1 MERASLHKL
10 LMALATTAALALSG
24 CANNAFNSTLTH
36 NGAPFSLLREST
48 EIDSAPEQE
57 VRPGKIGGIPLS
69 ILNSVHD
76 KPVGLERTSLQSEPK
91 DPRPPCIHP
100 GDERSNNAT
109 SSRRCSR
116 HNKIDVAYWTSR
128 SDPSEEACRD
138 GSCTKDRSLMM
149 PHCHGWGSARYCHA
163 HPGGEY
169 AHDHIYDLEF
179 ADVSHINRR
188 AAHSSTA
195 PQPPAP
201 SRPQTPPL
209 NDGWS
214 SLRAA
219 SLSVR

>member
-1 MERASLHKL
+1 MERASLHQL
-10 LMALATTAALALSG
+10 LMALSTTAALALSG
-24 CANNAFNSTLTH
+24 CANNAFTSTPTH
-36 NGAPFSLLREST
+36 NGAPFSLLGDNT
-48 EIDSAPEQE
+48 EIDSAHNQE
-57 VRPGKIGGIPLS
+57 VRPGKIGG
-69 ILNSVHD
+69 
-76 KPVGLERTSLQSEPK
+76 GLERTSLRHEPK
-91 DPRPPCIHP
+91 DPRPPCVHP

-128 SDPSEEACRD
+128 SDPKEEACQD
-138 GSCTKDRSLMM
+138 GSCTEDRSLMM

-179 ADVSHINRR
+179 ADVSHVNKQPS
-188 AAHSSTA
+188 APD
-195 PQPPAP
+195 PQPPTP